1 MNNIEQGD
9 VLVNQHEGGGENAK
23 AETLTEQHKARV
35 KQVGEAS
42 LLEQQEKTERK
53 RLSLFVKDYFAEFFL
68 ASMSLIGML
77 LAMIYL
83 LAHTWR

>member
-1 MNNIEQGD
+1 MIKTEQAD
-9 VLVNQHEGGGENAK
+9 VLVNQHEGSGEK
-23 AETLTEQHKARV
+23 ARASTLTEQHEARV

-42 LLEQQEKTERK
+42 LLEQQQKTERK

-68 ASMSLIGML
+68 ASMSLIGMI
-77 LAMIYL
+77 LAVIYL